1 MTTRRP
7 TSCFILS
14 LLLASGCALLRDP
27 PPARTVGVRVLA
39 DSKLRAK
46 DPHWRET
53 ATGLVRAASDFYER
67 EFDIKLAPV
76 AVEPWDFDEET
87 PLVSALL
94 KSLMQKYPPGGG
106 SYDLTVGLT
115 GQRVAFYAGGRGL
128 ALLGSCEKGLG
139 DYLVS
144 SVTEPFRYTGPDT
157 DALTTAD
164 GDPGRSSSLDVVA
177 LIHEFGHIFGA
188 EHSDDTTSIMHV
200 PFDYRSDFDPKNR
213 AIIKKNRLCPF
224 AL

>member
-1 MTTRRP
+1 MRRP

-14 LLLASGCALLRDP
+14 LLLLSGCAVLRDA

-46 DPHWRET
+46 DPRWRET
-53 ATGLVRAASDFYER
+53 AAGLVRAASDFYEQ

-76 AVEPWDFDEET
+76 AVEPWEFDEET
-87 PLVSALL
+87 PLVSTLL
-94 KSLMQKYPPGGG
+94 KALMRQYPPGGG
-106 SYDLTVGLT
+106 GYDITVGLT

-128 ALLGSCEKGLG
+128 ALLGNCDKGLG

-144 SVTEPFRYTGPDT
+144 SVTEPYHYTGRDT
-157 DALTTAD
+157 DPPILAD
-164 GDPGRSSSLDVVA
+164 GDPGPSSKSLDVVA

-188 EHSDDTTSIMHV
+188 EHTDDIASIMHV

-213 AIIKKNRLCPF
+213 AIVKKNRLCPF